1 MSEDWFSEP
10 ERRRVQNRPRWY
22 VFVLIILIVANMG
35 VLTYYM
41 MDFSPRIEDL
51 SSEVSSLNLKMED
64 LQFQL
69 ANANYELS
77 SLRNE
82 IKRLRLDNSSIDRP
96 NDRSLLLTEIY
107 NNTARSVV
115 LISVQTQLGGGQ
127 GSGFV
132 YDHEG
137 RIITN
142 NHVVEDVV
150 EITVTF
156 IDGTIAP
163 ATVVGTDPY
172 IDLAVIDV
180 DVDERILRPL
190 ELGNSSE
197 LLVGEQVVAIGNPF
211 GLADSMTAGIV
222 SAVDRQ
228 MDAPGG
234 YPIVE
239 VIQTDAAI
247 NPGNS
252 GGPLLNL
259 VGEVVGMNTAILSE
273 TQQFSGVG
281 FAIPSDAIKREV
293 SSLISEGSYQHPNLG
308 IVGTSISPTIA
319 QLMDLPEDTRG
330 ALTIEVKDGGPAD
343 EAGLRGGTTT
353 KVVEGVTLRIGGDV
367 IIGVDNKPIRS
378 MYDLSFTL
386 ERYYRPGETIKLK
399 VIRDKN
405 VTELQLT
412 LGVRPP
418 PNE

>member
-1 MSEDWFSEP
+1 MSDDWFSES
-10 ERRRVQNRPRWY
+10 ERRRVQNRPKWY
-22 VFVLIILIVANMG
+22 VFVLIILIAANMS
-35 VLTYYM
+35 VIAYFM
-41 MDFSPRIEDL
+41 MDFSPRISKL
-51 SSEVSSLNLKMED
+51 SSEVSSLNLQIED
-64 LQFQL
+64 LQFQV

-82 IKRLRLDNSSIDRP
+82 VKRLRLDNSSQ
-96 NDRSLLLTEIY
+96 SLLLTEIY

-190 ELGNSSE
+190 ELGNSSD

-273 TQQFSGVG
+273 TRQFSGVG

-293 SSLISEGSYQHPNLG
+293 SSLIEEGSYQHPNLG
-308 IVGTSISPTIA
+308 IVGTSISPAIA
-319 QLMDLPEDTRG
+319 ELMDLPEDTRG
-330 ALTIEVKDGGPAD
+330 ALTIEVKEDGPAD
-343 EAGLRGGTTT
+343 KAGLRGGTTT
-353 KVVEGVTLRIGGDV
+353 KVVEGVTIRIGGDV

-378 MYDLSFTL
+378 MYGLSFTL